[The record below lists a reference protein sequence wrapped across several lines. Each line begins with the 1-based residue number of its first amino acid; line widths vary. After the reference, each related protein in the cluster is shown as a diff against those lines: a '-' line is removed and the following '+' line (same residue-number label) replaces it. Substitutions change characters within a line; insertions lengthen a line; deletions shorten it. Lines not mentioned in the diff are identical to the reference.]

1 MSTKRSAKDAKLE
14 ENEAGEIV
22 DTKRQRAIA
31 DLKRKV
37 EEESRLDDDPQLDE
51 PVWCLKKAQKEKA
64 TRQCPYLDTI
74 DRSVLDFDFEKLCS
88 VSLLHTNVY
97 ACMVCGKYFQ
107 GRGTNTHAYTHSLD
121 TDHRI
126 FLNLVTLKFY
136 CLPDNYEISDPSLED
151 VVYVLKPTYSKEDI
165 QRLDGRT
172 MMVRAFDGSH
182 YFPGFVGLN
191 NIKANDYSN
200 VIFHALSHVP
210 PLRDYFLNEANY
222 AGIKRPPGDKLALLP
237 QRFGELVRKLWNP
250 RAFKAHVSP
259 HEMLQAI
266 VLCSEKKY
274 QITKQNTPI
283 DSWRRERFFLNTLH
297 VALNGTNKTSSSII
311 YRTFRG
317 RMRQHVKKVLPVEV
331 SEESARTLME
341 TDEFSE
347 KSSEVPF
354 LYLAMD
360 LPAAPLYRDEL
371 MQNIIPQ
378 VPLGALFSKY
388 DGVNAKE
395 YKTYNDNFMK
405 RFELIRLPEYLILT
419 YNRFEKNRFF
429 VEKNPTIVNFPITN
443 VDLFECLAEDA
454 RPKHKF
460 TTYDLITNI
469 VHDGKPEGGTYRVQL
484 LHPGTNKWYE
494 MEDLSVKEILPQMIT
509 LAECYIQIWRLNRK
523 LTREQRAGEIQ
534 TDFSVAQPA
543 AANPLEGQSELLNKH
558 ANKED
563 RPLIAPNVASFQ

>member
-37 EEESRLDDDPQLDE
+37 EEESRLNDDPQLDE

-172 MMVRAFDGSH
+172 TMVRAFDGSH

-222 AGIKRPPGDKLALLP
+222 AGIKRLPGDKLALLP
-237 QRFGELVRKLWNP
+237 QRFGELLRKLWNP

-274 QITKQNTPI
+274 QITKQSDAN
-283 DSWRRERFFLNTLH
+283 EFMKFFLNTLH

-460 TTYDLITNI
+460 TTYDLISNI

-484 LHPGTNKWYE
+484 LHPGTGKWYE